1 MSNRDPELIRRYGGQ
16 GPRYTSYPSALQFH
30 EDVNDTDY
38 DDVIRQ
44 GNTDQRP
51 LSLYFHI
58 PFCNSVCYY
67 CACNRIITANK
78 ARGEPYLDD
87 LEREMDLHAERVDT
101 QRPVVQLHWGGGTP
115 TWLDDAQTTELMFL
129 TGRRFRLLDEGG
141 DYAIE
146 IDPRTVDDGRLGLL
160 RGIGFNRV
168 SLGVQ
173 DLDPRVQK
181 AVNRIQPESMI
192 RDRVQEI
199 RDHEYHSLSMDL
211 ILGLPCQSEGS
222 LALTLEKIIALGPDR
237 LSLFNYAHLPERF
250 KVQRQINDDALPSP
264 EEKLRMQ
271 IRAAR
276 MLEEAGYIHVGM
288 DHFAQPDDEL
298 ARAQR
303 AGTLHRNFQGYT
315 LHGEA
320 DLIAMGPSAISQ
332 LGELYVQNHKTL
344 QDWENALRAGRLPF
358 ERGYR
363 LSRDDRIRRDL
374 IIRLLCDMAIDI
386 PDFED
391 RWNLDFNQYFR
402 DEQPRLNELAAE
414 GLLDIHENGFRLTE
428 TGCTFARA
436 VAMVFDRYLSAPES
450 SRRFSRIL

>member
-1 MSNRDPELIRRYGGQ
+1 MSTWDPELVRRYGGQ

-30 EDVNDTDY
+30 EQISVDTYEDA
-38 DDVIRQ
+38 VRQ
-44 GNTDQRP
+44 GNGEQRP

-58 PFCNSVCYY
+58 PFCDTVCYY

-78 ARGEPYLDD
+78 ARADTYLHS
-87 LEREMDLHAERVDT
+87 LEKEMDLHAGRVDT
-101 QRPVVQLHWGGGTP
+101 RRPVVQLHWGGGTP
-115 TWLDDAQTTELMFL
+115 TWLNDAQTTQLMFL

-146 IDPRTVDDGRLGLL
+146 IDPRSVDDGRLGLL

-173 DLDPRVQK
+173 DLDPRVQQ
-181 AVNRIQPESMI
+181 AVNRIQPETMI

-199 RDHEYHSLSMDL
+199 RDHEYRSLGMDL

-222 LALTLEKIIALGPDR
+222 LALTLEKVIALGPDR

-250 KVQRQINDDALPSP
+250 KAQRQINEDALPSP
-264 EEKLRMQ
+264 EEKLRML

-332 LGELYVQNHKTL
+332 LGDLYVQNHKKL
-344 QDWENALRAGRLPF
+344 EEWENALEAGHFPF
-358 ERGYR
+358 ERGYH

-374 IIRLLCDMAIDI
+374 IMRLLCDLEVDI
-386 PDFED
+386 GAFEH
-391 RWNLDFNQYFR
+391 RWNLDFQQYFA
-402 DEQPRLNELAAE
+402 DEYPRLNELARE
-414 GLLDIHENGFRLTE
+414 GLVQITRQRLQLTAS
-428 TGCTFARA
+428 GRTFARA
-436 VAMVFDRYLSAPES
+436 VAMVFDRYLDAPQPS
-450 SRRFSRIL
+450 GRFSRIL

>member
-1 MSNRDPELIRRYGGQ
+1 MSNRDPELVRRYGGQ

-30 EDVNDTDY
+30 EQVDGDDY
-38 DDVIRQ
+38 AEVIRE

-58 PFCNSVCYY
+58 PFCNTVCYY

-78 ARGEPYLDD
+78 ARGEPFMDD
-87 LEREMDLHAERVDT
+87 LEREMDLHAQRVDT
-101 QRPVVQLHWGGGTP
+101 RRPVVQLHWGGGTP
-115 TWLDDAQTTELMFL
+115 TWLDDAQITELMFL
-129 TGRRFRLLDEGG
+129 TGRRFRLLEEGG

-181 AVNRIQPESMI
+181 AVNRIQPEAMI

-332 LGELYVQNHKTL
+332 LGDLYAQNHKDL
-344 QDWENALRAGRLPF
+344 QDWGDALRTGQLPF

-374 IIRLLCDMAIDI
+374 IIRLLCDMEIDI
-386 PDFED
+386 PAFED
-391 RWNLDFNQYFR
+391 RWGLHFEQYFAA
-402 DEQPRLNELAAE
+402 ECPRLDELARE
-414 GLLDIHENGFRLTE
+414 GLLHINEHGFRLTE
-428 TGCTFARA
+428 TGRTFARA
-436 VAMVFDRYLSAPES
+436 VAMVFDRYLSAAETN
-450 SRRFSRIL
+450 RRFSRIL

>member
-1 MSNRDPELIRRYGGQ
+1 MSTWDPELVRRYGGQ

-30 EDVNDTDY
+30 EQISAADY
-38 DDVIRQ
+38 DDVVRE
-44 GNTDQRP
+44 GNSEQRP

-58 PFCNSVCYY
+58 PFCDTVCYY

-78 ARGEPYLDD
+78 ARADTYLDT
-87 LEREMDLHAERVDT
+87 LEREMDLHAQRVDT
-101 QRPVVQLHWGGGTP
+101 RRPVVQLHWGGGTP
-115 TWLDDAQTTELMFL
+115 TWLNDAQSTKLMFL
-129 TGRRFRLLDEGG
+129 TGRRFRLLEEGG

-181 AVNRIQPESMI
+181 AVNRIQPEAMI
-192 RDRVQEI
+192 RDRVHEI
-199 RDHEYHSLSMDL
+199 RDHDYRSLGMDL

-250 KVQRQINDDALPSP
+250 KAQRQIDEDALPSP
-264 EEKLRMQ
+264 DEKLRML

-288 DHFAQPDDEL
+288 DHFARPEDEL

-332 LGELYVQNHKTL
+332 LGDLYVQNHKTL
-344 QDWENALRAGRLPF
+344 QEWENALAGGHFPF

-374 IIRLLCDMAIDI
+374 IIRLLCDMELDID
-386 PDFED
+386 DFER
-391 RWNLDFNQYFR
+391 RWDLDFQQYFA
-402 DEQPRLNELAAE
+402 DEYPRLNELARE
-414 GLLDIHENGFRLTE
+414 GLVKIDQHGLQLTDS
-428 TGCTFARA
+428 GRTFVRA
-436 VAMVFDRYLSAPES
+436 VAMVFDRYLDAPETN
-450 SRRFSRIL
+450 RRFSRIL